1 MNNLLILSDGIKQDK
16 IEKKFK
22 LVFAGP
28 GLRETI
34 KFYKKKNEFLII
46 NNIYSKS
53 KINQKSIEF
62 ENYFNQI
69 LKILTLSLNNFHK
82 TNFSERYWSFLIS
95 PWLTFFLRFLFNK
108 WIRLEKVKKTIEI
121 DNMFSLKEDS
131 LYYKNFCPIN
141 GNDIHQL
148 NSNIS
153 WHYFI
158 DKILVKNFFK
168 NIVCLEIDDH
178 KISNNYPQNKI
189 KIFKKD
195 FLNLTKKNKFFFYHN
210 DFSKLSLNLLNL
222 KLYQL
227 PNTSSFDLLKNNN
240 YDYGTRSNFKLLNN
254 KKIKDEFLNF
264 ILSEIK
270 FHIPVSLIENYFN
283 NVSLVNNSSWPKYP
297 KIIVSTKGLW
307 SNDAFSFYLGEKT
320 EKYLTKLYYIQHGSE
335 YGTSKFFFSEKLEVN
350 LSDKFFSWGWKN
362 NDKIIPLGII
372 NNSKIFKKPNLIKKI
387 IFITRL
393 QKFKFNFH
401 HGHFYDEAWI
411 SHLASN
417 IKFIRSLRKKNFNE
431 KIIIRLKKTGNY
443 THDQKSYHKLNNIII
458 DKGHK
463 NLNTYKDKYFF
474 IFSYNS
480 SIFLEHLSQNIPC
493 MCLIDDSYEF
503 NEKAQ
508 KYINILKDLNIVCD
522 NPEDLANKYLSNIKN
537 FENWWNSEK
546 NFKQREIF
554 CKNYAKKE
562 KNIFKNFLNY
572 FDD

>member
-1 MNNLLILSDGIKQDK
+1 MNNLLILSDGIKHDK

-22 LVFAGP
+22 LVFAGS

-46 NNIYSKS
+46 NNIYNKS

-121 DNMFSLKEDS
+121 DNMFALKEDN
-131 LYYKNFCPIN
+131 LHYRNFCPIN

-148 NSNIS
+148 NSSIN

-158 DKILVKNFFK
+158 DKILVKKFFE
-168 NIVCLEIDDH
+168 NIAFLEIDEC
-178 KISNNYPQNKI
+178 KISNIYTQKKNKI
-189 KIFKKD
+189 FNKG
-195 FLNLTKKNKFFFYHN
+195 FLNLTKNNKFFFYHN

-227 PNTSSFDLLKNNN
+227 PNTSSFDLLKINN

-254 KKIKDEFLNF
+254 NKIKDKFLNF

-270 FHIPVSLIENYFN
+270 FHIPVSLIENYFK
-283 NVSLVNNSSWPKYP
+283 NVSLVNNSSWPKFP

-307 SNDAFSFYLGEKT
+307 SNDSFSFYLGEKT

-335 YGTSKFFFSEKLEVN
+335 YGTSKFFFSENLEVN

-372 NNSKIFKKPNLIKKI
+372 NNSKIFKKPNLKKKI

-401 HGHFYDEAWI
+401 HGHFYDESWI

-417 IKFIRSLRKKNFNE
+417 IKFVRYLRKKNFNE
-431 KIIIRLKKTGNY
+431 KIIIRLKKTGKY

-458 DKGHK
+458 DKGDK
-463 NLNTYKDKYFF
+463 NLNTYKGKYFF

-480 SIFLEHLSQNIPC
+480 SVFLEHLSQNIPC

-503 NEKAQ
+503 NEKAR

-522 NPEDLANKYLSNIKN
+522 SPKDLANKYLSNIKN
-537 FENWWNSEK
+537 FENWWNSEE

-554 CKNYAKKE
+554 CTNYARKE

-572 FDD
+572 FDN